1 MLKPDEL
8 EKNLLDLFNTTL
20 PVAFEQAMLETFNK
34 KSKKGAKVAKKF
46 GETIKGQLA
55 EQWAKTIAQAI
66 DYYVKNADVHGQMML
81 VGIPTVGSPSSH
93 TSLPHIVEAQTLPTG
108 VGGGSIPGPNKF
120 IFGIK

>member
-8 EKNLLDLFNTTL
+8 EKNLLYLFNATL
-20 PVAFEQAMLETFNK
+20 PTAFEQAMLEMNPE
-34 KSKKGAKVAKKF
+34 KSERNDKAAKKF
-46 GETIKGQLA
+46 GETVRNLLA
-55 EQWAKTIAQAI
+55 EEWAKTIAQAI

-93 TSLPHIVEAQTLPTG
+93 TSLPHMVSAQTIPTG
-108 VGGGSIPGPNKF
+108 QGGGMIPGPNKF

>member
-20 PVAFEQAMLETFNK
+20 PVAFEQAMLESFGA
-34 KSKKGAKVAKKF
+34 KSKKGAEVAKKF
-46 GETIKGQLA
+46 GETVKEQLA

-81 VGIPTVGSPSSH
+81 VGIPTVGSPGSH
-93 TSLPHIVEAQTLPTG
+93 TSLPHMVSAQTLPVG
-108 VGGGSIPGPNKF
+108 QGGGAIPGPNKF

>member
-8 EKNLLDLFNTTL
+8 EKNLLDLFNATL
-20 PVAFEQAMLETFNK
+20 PTAFEQAMLEMNPE
-34 KSKKGAKVAKKF
+34 KSERNDKAAKKF
-46 GETIKGQLA
+46 GETVRNLLA
-55 EQWAKTIAQAI
+55 EEWAKTIAQAI

-93 TSLPHIVEAQTLPTG
+93 TSLPHMVSAQTIPTG
-108 VGGGSIPGPNKF
+108 QGGGMIPGPNKF

>member
-8 EKNLLDLFNTTL
+8 EKNLLDLFNATL
-20 PVAFEQAMLETFNK
+20 PTAFEQAMLEMNPE
-34 KSKKGAKVAKKF
+34 KSERNDKAAKKF
-46 GETIKGQLA
+46 GETVKNLLA
-55 EQWAKTIAQAI
+55 EEWAKTIAQAI

-93 TSLPHIVEAQTLPTG
+93 TSLPHMVSAQTIPTG
-108 VGGGSIPGPNKF
+108 QGGGMIPGPNKF

>member
-8 EKNLLDLFNTTL
+8 EKNLLDLFNATL
-20 PVAFEQAMLETFNK
+20 PTAFEQAMLEMNPEKSERNNK
-34 KSKKGAKVAKKF
+34 AAKKF
-46 GETIKGQLA
+46 GETVKNLLA
-55 EQWAKTIAQAI
+55 EEWAKTIAQAI

-93 TSLPHIVEAQTLPTG
+93 TSLPHMVSAQTIPTG
-108 VGGGSIPGPNKF
+108 QGGGMIPGPNKF

>member
-1 MLKPDEL
+1 MLKPDVL

-20 PVAFEQAMLETFNK
+20 PVAFEQAMLESFGN
-34 KSKKGAKVAKKF
+34 KSKKGSEVAKKF
-46 GETIKGQLA
+46 GETIKEQLA

-81 VGIPTVGSPSSH
+81 VGIPTVGSPGSH
-93 TSLPHIVEAQTLPTG
+93 TSLPHMVSAQTLPVG
-108 VGGGSIPGPNKF
+108 QGGGAIPGPNKF